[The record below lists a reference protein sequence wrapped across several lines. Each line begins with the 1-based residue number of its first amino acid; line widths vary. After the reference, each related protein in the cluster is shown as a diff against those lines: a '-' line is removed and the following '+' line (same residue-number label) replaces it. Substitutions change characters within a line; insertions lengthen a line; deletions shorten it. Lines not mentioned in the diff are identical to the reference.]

1 MKHYSLNEAETRF
14 EEIVELLENHI
25 EEEIVV
31 TGEDRKPICITLFNN
46 HQRDAFIGCAKGMF
60 EIPED
65 FDDIDIAKDFEE
77 KMLS

>member
-1 MKHYSLNEAETRF
+1 MKHYNLNEAETRF

-25 EEEIVV
+25 EEEIVI
-31 TGEDRKPICITLFNN
+31 TDKNIKPICITLFNN
-46 HQRDAFIGCAKGMF
+46 HRRDTLIGCAKGMF

>member
-1 MKHYSLNEAETRF
+1 MKHYNLNEAETKF

-25 EEEIVV
+25 EEEIVI
-31 TGEDRKPICITLFNN
+31 TDKNIKPICVTLFDDKN
-46 HQRDAFIGCAKGMF
+46 RDAFIGCAKGMF